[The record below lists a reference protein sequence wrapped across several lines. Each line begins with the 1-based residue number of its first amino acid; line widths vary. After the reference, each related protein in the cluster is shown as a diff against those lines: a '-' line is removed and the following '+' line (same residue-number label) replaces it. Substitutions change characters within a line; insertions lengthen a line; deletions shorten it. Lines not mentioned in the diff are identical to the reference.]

1 MIGQFLI
8 FYLVIQIVAVAALPL
23 GARFF
28 AFLPDR
34 GYAFARLLGIL
45 LTGYLFWIGYSIGL
59 WRNEIGGAWLAWLL
73 VALLSVAAARAS
85 AQKLL
90 PSWRYRMLVE
100 AIFGLSFLAW
110 AWVRAHDPA
119 ADHTEQPMDLMFL
132 NSIRASLTY
141 PPQDAWLAGYPIS
154 YYYFGYWLMNLVGL
168 MGGQTTSVTYNLAQA
183 AWFGLLLS
191 ALFGVGYNLAA
202 TSVRAS
208 WATVGGLLAML
219 FVGLAANLQGLLEW
233 LYANGFDV
241 TGVAGLFQVRG
252 FPENA
257 AVTHKWYVDFGW
269 WWWRSSRVLVD
280 TSLQGD
286 PIEVIDEF
294 PAFSYLLGDNHPHL
308 AAMPFALLSVAV
320 ALAVVLSP
328 APADAARQRWIDV
341 FPLRWAGFL
350 LSGGICGAL
359 LFLNTW
365 DYPPYWL
372 LIVLSVAV
380 ALRCQQQLPLS
391 SVVAQA
397 VVAGG
402 GLAVVGGLLYLP
414 YFATAQSQASGFLPN
429 LFHPTYLGQYVAM
442 FGTALLSV
450 MVLLMVGGSLFR
462 PTAKTLAVSALAVV
476 GLPALVGGGI
486 AWAVTATEAGQQILQ
501 SMRLSDAAYLSV
513 IVERWGERPFTFL
526 TAGLLAAAA
535 VAACW
540 SGLQRGILAEQRTL
554 LFAFLLAAVGLGLTL
569 VPELI
574 YLRDNFGW
582 RMNTI
587 FKLYYQAW
595 LLLGVSGSV
604 AVVMGLRRL
613 FSAEGLARW
622 RALPAALF
630 SGLTVLLALAST
642 IYLVAGV
649 YSKTQGFSREPTF
662 DATAYLATLAPAEY
676 GAVEWVR
683 ANTLPDAIV
692 VEGKGRSYGSE
703 TNRISTMTGRPTPLG
718 WDGHE
723 SQWRGRAYGTMAA
736 GRPEALQAI
745 YGGSSAEMVR
755 TTLRALGASYLYVG
769 PVERTQY
776 GLTPSVE
783 RSLFDQFERVYPED
797 PLVESDVHIY
807 RVR

>member
-1 MIGQFLI
+1 
-8 FYLVIQIVAVAALPL
+8 
-23 GARFF
+23 
-28 AFLPDR
+28 
-34 GYAFARLLGIL
+34 
-45 LTGYLFWIGYSIGL
+45 
-59 WRNEIGGAWLAWLL
+59 
-73 VALLSVAAARAS
+73 
-85 AQKLL
+85 
-90 PSWRYRMLVE
+90 
-100 AIFGLSFLAW
+100 
-110 AWVRAHDPA
+110 
-119 ADHTEQPMDLMFL
+119 
-132 NSIRASLTY
+132 
-141 PPQDAWLAGYPIS
+141 
-154 YYYFGYWLMNLVGL
+154 
-168 MGGQTTSVTYNLAQA
+168 
-183 AWFGLLLS
+183 
-191 ALFGVGYNLAA
+191 
-202 TSVRAS
+202 
-208 WATVGGLLAML
+208 ML

-391 SVVAQA
+391 SVVALA

-540 SGLQRGILAEQRTL
+540 SGLQRGILAEQRSL
-554 LFAFLLAAVGLGLTL
+554 LFALLLAAVGLGLTL